1 MDPVTLAST
10 VTAFLAPVLTKFGE
24 NFAEDAGK
32 KLWDTIAGK
41 FQGKPAATG
50 AASEFAAKADDP
62 DNQEAFTLQLKK
74 ALKEDPEFAQE
85 IAQLVDQYRESAGGI
100 SNIKDST
107 VANEGSI
114 ATGSIRIGDMNNGNF
129 VIGNQNTISQTSIE
143 KDNKADRKKK
153 NGDKS

>member
-41 FQGKPAATG
+41 FQDKPAAAG

-74 ALKEDPEFAQE
+74 ALKEDSDFAQE
-85 IAQLVDQYRESAGGI
+85 IAQLVDQYRNSAGGI

-107 VANEGSI
+107 VATEGGIAAGSI
-114 ATGSIRIGDMNNGNF
+114 QTGDINGNF

-143 KDNKADRKKK
+143 KDNTADRKKN
-153 NGDKS
+153 NGDES